1 MLTGLKMQNVY
12 VDDVRFGKTGIC
24 CSGAEKILSF
34 DPKSLIKSLKQ
45 DEPRIA
51 DVRVEIARPGESTR
65 IICVKDVI
73 SPRLRIKQGSS
84 LARVRAFKNIVVVT
98 CGKIVAY
105 QEGIIDMSGPGA
117 DYTPF
122 SKTINIVLDI
132 EVVDGLTRHEHE
144 EVMRSAGLRVA
155 VMLGEISSWVERP
168 DEEKNYV
175 FAPHSSKL
183 GHLPRVV
190 YLYMLLSQGLLH
202 DNYVFCRNA
211 RERDFLPLIVSPPD
225 VLYGAIVSGNCVS
238 ACDKTVTWLH
248 QNNPVVLE
256 LLKRHG
262 KDLNFVG
269 VVLTNELTDLAGKKA
284 SAQKAIELV
293 KKLGAER
300 VVITEEGFGNPE
312 ADLMMLIRGLEQ
324 AGIKTVAI
332 TDEYAGSDGASQSLA
347 DTTPEAKMIISVGNA
362 NELIVL
368 PPMEKIIGPI
378 QDLTKLA
385 GAYPQ
390 SLREDGSLEI
400 ELQGIIGA
408 TNQLGWSKLTCKE
421 V

>member
-1 MLTGLKMQNVY
+1 MLTRLKMQNVY

-24 CSGAEKILSF
+24 CSEAEKILSL
-34 DPKSLIKSLKQ
+34 DPESLIKSLKQ
-45 DEPRIA
+45 SEPRIA
-51 DVRVEIARPGESTR
+51 DVGLDIARPGDSTR

-73 SPRLRIKQGSS
+73 GPRLRIDGGKSS
-84 LARVRAFKNIVVVT
+84 CVRAFKNVT
-98 CGKIVAY
+98 ITTLGKIVSY
-105 QEGIIDMSGPGA
+105 QEGIVDMSGPGA
-117 DYTPF
+117 KYTPF
-122 SKTINIVLDI
+122 SETINVTLNIS
-132 EVVDGLTRHEHE
+132 VVDGLTKHEHE
-144 EVMRSAGLRVA
+144 EVVRMAGLRA
-155 VMLGEISSWVERP
+155 AMMLGAISSWAESP
-168 DEEKNYV
+168 DEEINYV
-175 FAPHSSKL
+175 FTPPSSKL

-190 YLYMLLSQGLLH
+190 YLYMLLGQGLLH

-211 RERDFLPLIVSPPD
+211 REKDFLPLTVSPLD
-225 VLYGAIVSGNCVS
+225 ILYGAIVSGNCVS

-248 QNNPVVLE
+248 QNNPVVLD
-256 LLKRHG
+256 LLKHHG

-269 VVLTNELTDLAGKKA
+269 VVLTNELTSLAGKKA

-293 KKLGAER
+293 KRLGAER

-324 AGIKTVAI
+324 AGIRTVAI

-378 QDLTKLA
+378 EDLTKLA

>member
-1 MLTGLKMQNVY
+1 MLTGMNGQNVY
-12 VDDVRFGKTGIC
+12 VDDVRFGKVGIEQA
-24 CSGAEKILSF
+24 GDKKILCF
-34 DPKSLIKSLKQ
+34 DPKALIKSLKMY
-45 DEPRIA
+45 DPRIA
-51 DVRVEIARPGESTR
+51 DVRLDIVRPGDSTR

-73 SPRLRIKQGSS
+73 GLRLRINQGRSS
-84 LARVRAFKNIVVVT
+84 ARVRAFKNVAVVT

-117 DYTPF
+117 DHTPF
-122 SKTINIVLDI
+122 SKTINVVLEFD
-132 EVVDGLTRHEHE
+132 VVDGLTKHEHE
-144 EVMRSAGLRVA
+144 EVVRMAGLQAA
-155 VMLGEISSWVERP
+155 VMLGEISSWAESP
-168 DEEKNYV
+168 DEEINCI
-175 FAPHSSKL
+175 FDSLSPEL
-183 GHLPRVV
+183 NHLPKVA

-211 RERDFLPLIVSPPD
+211 REKNFLPLIVSPLD
-225 VLYGAIVSGNCVS
+225 ILYGAIVSGNCVS

-262 KDLNFVG
+262 KDLDFVG
-269 VVLTNELTDLAGKKA
+269 VVLTNEPTDLAGKKA

-293 KKLGAER
+293 KQLGAER

-324 AGIKTVAI
+324 TGIKTVAI

-362 NELIVL
+362 NERIIL

-378 QDLTKLA
+378 EDLTQLA

-400 ELQGIIGA
+400 ELQGVIGA
-408 TNQLGWSKLTCKE
+408 TNPLGWSKLTCKE

>member
-1 MLTGLKMQNVY
+1 
-12 VDDVRFGKTGIC
+12 
-24 CSGAEKILSF
+24 
-34 DPKSLIKSLKQ
+34 
-45 DEPRIA
+45 
-51 DVRVEIARPGESTR
+51 
-65 IICVKDVI
+65 
-73 SPRLRIKQGSS
+73 
-84 LARVRAFKNIVVVT
+84 
-98 CGKIVAY
+98 
-105 QEGIIDMSGPGA
+105 
-117 DYTPF
+117 
-122 SKTINIVLDI
+122 
-132 EVVDGLTRHEHE
+132 
-144 EVMRSAGLRVA
+144 
-155 VMLGEISSWVERP
+155 
-168 DEEKNYV
+168 
-175 FAPHSSKL
+175 
-183 GHLPRVV
+183 
-190 YLYMLLSQGLLH
+190 
-202 DNYVFCRNA
+202 
-211 RERDFLPLIVSPPD
+211 
-225 VLYGAIVSGNCVS
+225 
-238 ACDKTVTWLH
+238 
-248 QNNPVVLE
+248 
-256 LLKRHG
+256 
-262 KDLNFVG
+262 LNFVG

>member
-1 MLTGLKMQNVY
+1 MLTNLEMKNVY
-12 VDDVRFGKTGIC
+12 LSDVCFGEVGTLNENGK
-24 CSGAEKILSF
+24 ALSF
-34 DPKSLIKSLKQ
+34 NPASLVKSLKRF
-45 DEPRIA
+45 DNRIK
-51 DVRVEIARPGESTR
+51 DIRVHIVKPGESTR
-65 IICVKDVI
+65 IICVKDVLEA
-73 SPRLRIKQGSS
+73 RLRKGEGKASTV
-84 LARVRAFKNIVVVT
+84 VRALKNMAIVT
-98 CGKIVAY
+98 SGQIVAF

-117 DYTPF
+117 EHTPF
-122 SKTINIVLDI
+122 SKTINIVLEIDVI
-132 EVVDGLTRHEHE
+132 EGLTRHQHE
-144 EVMRSAGLRVA
+144 EAIRLAGLHA
-155 VMLGEISSWVERP
+155 ATILGQISLWDNNP
-168 DEEKNYV
+168 DEVISYNFHPENV
-175 FAPHSSKL
+175 AL
-183 GHLPRVV
+183 AHLPKAAYV
-190 YLYMLLSQGLLH
+190 YMLLSQGLLH
-202 DNYVFCRNA
+202 DNYVFRRNA
-211 RERDFLPLIVSPPD
+211 REKDFLPLVVSPLD
-225 VLYGAIVSGNCVS
+225 ILYGAIVSGNCVS

-248 QNNPVVLE
+248 QNNPVILE

-284 SAQKAIELV
+284 SVQKAIELV
-293 KKLGAER
+293 KRLGAER

-312 ADLMMLIRGLEQ
+312 ADLMMLIRDLEQ
-324 AGIKTVAI
+324 AGIRTVAL

-362 NELIVL
+362 NERIIL
-368 PPMEKIIGPI
+368 PPMKKIIGPI

-390 SLREDGSLEI
+390 SLRPDGSLEI